1 MGSCHRATRITTA
14 GRHAVA
20 FSVERGGPYGN
31 SLPRLQQQP
40 RELPVRDVFP
50 VRLTPEPPSRAAAY
64 SSDTRQNNNALPNDA
79 LANAMLEEKNK
90 NEKKSPYCA
99 SAIAESPIN
108 DRRCVYCRARFT
120 PKHVNSAFRLS
131 TFAFLAFR
139 GFNLGRLGEKTVN
152 TKAERDCTHSSKRR
166 AKSPAIPWHI

>member
-1 MGSCHRATRITTA
+1 MGSCHRAMRITTA

-79 LANAMLEEKNK
+79 LANARLEEKK
-90 NEKKSPYCA
+90 SKKKK
-99 SAIAESPIN
+99 ESVL
-108 DRRCVYCRARFT
+108 RQRYCRKPNKRPALCILPRALYSQTRQFRISSFDIRFSRFPGLQPWT
-120 PKHVNSAFRLS
+120 SR
-131 TFAFLAFR
+131 
-139 GFNLGRLGEKTVN
+139 EKQ
-152 TKAERDCTHSSKRR
+152 
-166 AKSPAIPWHI
+166 